1 MSSINID
8 VDIDIDDIISGMS
21 RHDRRKF
28 FESMKEDGY
37 ISDCCLITN
46 DGEVKASA
54 HIEKRAIEESED
66 EFNQALQKLFG
77 NGWKLTKGQEQYI
90 IQLSK
95 QF

>member
-1 MSSINID
+1 MNSISID

-54 HIEKRAIEESED
+54 HIEKSED

-77 NGWKLTKGQEQYI
+77 NGWKLTKEQEQYI